1 MMSTAVGAS
10 MGLVMVLI
18 YVLVLGISIYSFIL
32 WLKLARRGIRA
43 LDLYLEEKSKH
54 NF

>member
-1 MMSTAVGAS
+1 MSTAGAG

-18 YVLVLGISIYSFIL
+18 YLVFLGIGIYSFIL

-43 LDLYLEEKSKH
+43 LDLYIEEKSKH
-54 NF
+54 TF